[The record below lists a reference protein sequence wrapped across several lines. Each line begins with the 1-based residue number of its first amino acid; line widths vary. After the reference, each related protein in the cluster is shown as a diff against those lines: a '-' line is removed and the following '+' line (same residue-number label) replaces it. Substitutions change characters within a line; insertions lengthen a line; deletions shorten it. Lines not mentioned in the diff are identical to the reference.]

1 MAECLTEE
9 DEELAKSL
17 FFAQF
22 HIWYPKFEHLTIPSK
37 IIKISKEFVEYL
49 SGEQSRED
57 SDEEMIFG
65 EGEEASEPTFPILE
79 KQTAKC
85 IKSLGGCVFAK
96 LNWSAPCDA
105 AWTRIGNS
113 LKCNN
118 FSEICDLLKASDTI
132 SSFDLCENIVLCVS
146 QNSEFFQHFLV
157 LREWRE
163 IHLCYEFRCF
173 VKNGEL
179 IAVSQRN
186 HSDYYSF
193 LCQMKMEVLGLI
205 RKFFETEMKKIL
217 LFPNCVFDCYIEA
230 GLMKVILLDFSPF
243 NELTDALLYTWEEL
257 NQPLEGVKIRM
268 KEAQGIYPNEKT
280 LPGKIPKDFMDM
292 ASGEDSQK
300 LLDLMN
306 LSKDDFQKF
315 KY

>member
-1 MAECLTEE
+1 MAEYLTEE
-9 DEELAKSL
+9 DEDLAKSL

-22 HIWYPKFEHLTIPSK
+22 NIWYPKFEHLTIPSK

-49 SGEQSRED
+49 SGEQSKD
-57 SDEEMIFG
+57 SGEEMIFG
-65 EGEEASEPTFPILE
+65 EEEKASEPTFPLLE
-79 KQTAKC
+79 KETAKC
-85 IKSLGGCVFAK
+85 IKLLGGCVFAK

-105 AWTRIGNS
+105 AWTKVGNS

-118 FSEICDLLKASDTI
+118 FSEICDLLKSSDTI

-163 IHLCYEFRCF
+163 IDPCYEFRCF

-179 IAVSQRN
+179 IAISQRN

-193 LCQMKMEVLGLI
+193 LCQMKMEILELI
-205 RKFFETEMKKIL
+205 GKFFHTEMKKRL
-217 LFPNCVFDCYIEA
+217 LIPNCVFDCFIVA
-230 GLMKVILLDFSPF
+230 GLMKVILLDFSAF

-257 NQPLEGVKIRM
+257 NERSEGVKIRM
-268 KEAQGIYPNEKT
+268 KELQGICPNEKT

-292 ASGEDSQK
+292 ATGEDSQK
-300 LLDLMN
+300 LSDLMN
-306 LSKDDFQKF
+306 LTKDDFQKLN
-315 KY
+315 Y